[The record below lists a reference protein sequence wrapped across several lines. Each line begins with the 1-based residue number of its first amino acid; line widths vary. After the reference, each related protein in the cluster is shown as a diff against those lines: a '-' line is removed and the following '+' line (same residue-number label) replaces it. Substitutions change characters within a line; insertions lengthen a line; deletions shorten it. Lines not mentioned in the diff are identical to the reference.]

1 MTTLTTET
9 TAHTGEHV
17 STGTT
22 EATGTT
28 EPGGTTA
35 GPAPAAGGP
44 SKAPKKR
51 QPSAWPIVAARE
63 IAVKIRDRGF
73 LLSTVATL
81 AVILGAVGLQ
91 VYLASTVGKITV
103 AAVSTDA
110 DQLVRQAEALA
121 DRADQDIEIRVRAES
136 SPDAVRDA
144 VRSGD
149 VDAGLLRTSEGWTL
163 LGDTDSDSTAATW
176 IGAAV
181 QTAALEAN
189 AAAAGTDMETL
200 AEGATLQH
208 TLLSPEETPET
219 VVRMAT
225 YFFGFLFYLAAVLL
239 GVSLATSIVEEKQNR
254 IVEIIA
260 GSIRLRDLLVGKIVG
275 STTLALAQMVAFTAA
290 AVIGLVATGES
301 GTLGQVTTGLGWFL
315 IYYVVGIAVL
325 ACVFAAAGAIA
336 TRTEDIQSTTTP
348 VNALVAVVFVA
359 GITATGTAQ
368 SVLSFAPLTSTI
380 TMPARIIAGDTA
392 WWEPAASLLVSL
404 AAATLVVLAAERVYR
419 RALMQTGRKL
429 SFRQAFRLAD

>member
-9 TAHTGEHV
+9 TARTGENV
-17 STGTT
+17 TGTD
-22 EATGTT
+22 T
-28 EPGGTTA
+28 EPAGAPTA
-35 GPAPAAGGP
+35 PAPAPAGQR
-44 SKAPKKR
+44 KAPKKR

-103 AAVSTDA
+103 AAVSTEA
-110 DQLVRQAEALA
+110 DQLVRQAEVLA
-121 DRADQDIEIRVRAES
+121 DRADQDIEISVRAQS

-149 VDAGLLRTSEGWTL
+149 VDAGLLRTPEGWTL
-163 LGDTDSDSTAATW
+163 LGDTGSDSTAATW

-200 AEGATLQH
+200 AEGAALRH
-208 TLLSPEETPET
+208 TLLSPDETPET

-290 AVIGLVATGES
+290 AVIGLVAAGES

-315 IYYVVGIAVL
+315 VYYVVGIAVL

-404 AAATLVVLAAERVYR
+404 AAAALVVLAAERVYR

-429 SFRQAFRLAD
+429 SFRQAFTLDD